1 MKKIN
6 EDYINELLEKL
17 TLDEK
22 IEMIHAGGLFRTN
35 AVERLD
41 IPPVVTSDGP
51 MGVRKEFDND
61 KWIFVGNTDDYVS
74 YLPCNS
80 ALSSTWNRKL
90 AKESGK
96 VLGREARGRG
106 KDVILAPGVNI
117 KRVALCGRNFEYMS
131 EDPYLN
137 GELAVQ
143 IIKGIQ
149 EEDVA
154 ACVKHFAV
162 NNQETERYSVDT
174 VVDERSLNEIYFP
187 AFKKAIDEGESYTIM
202 GAYNKIF
209 GEQCCESKYLLNEV
223 LRKRWKYDG
232 VIISDW
238 GGVHDP
244 YEAVTSSLDME
255 MSIHDKYNEYCMADP
270 LRKLIKDKK
279 VDPSLVDEKVRNI
292 LRLMLRLKM
301 IGDEKDTR
309 KKGDYNS
316 FENREIIYKAAKES
330 IVMLKNE
337 DDVLPIKLK
346 DKNGKKVN
354 KVAVIGQNAT
364 VLHANAGG
372 SAEIKALYEIT
383 PLMGIKTLLG
393 GNTKVEYAKGYYI
406 PKDMI
411 TKEVNWQELSL
422 MSQDELDKMG
432 EDFINGRIKKEK
444 DSQENIKKMQEKLS
458 KEAIKLAK
466 ESDVVIFVGGLDH
479 NFDVEGK
486 DREDMKLPY
495 GQDEL
500 IKELL
505 KVKPDMTVVMF
516 AGSAVDMS
524 DWAYDV
530 KGLLWTYYAGME
542 GGRAL
547 ADVLFGNVCP
557 SAKLTETFVKKL
569 EDYYPIK
576 LNEFGDEKKV
586 EYKDGVFVGYR
597 YFNTYNVEPLFP
609 FGYGLSYTSFDISKA
624 QVSKDD
630 TNETIKI
637 KVSVTNTGKY
647 DGAEVIQIY
656 TGAINPTIKRPNK
669 ELKNF
674 EKVFLKVNETKEVE
688 FVLDK
693 KDFSYFSEEKME
705 FVTDSGEYNIYIAT
719 SVQDIKEA
727 VKVSF

>member
-6 EDYINELLEKL
+6 ESYIDELLEKL

-35 AVERLD
+35 EVERLN

-61 KWIFVGNTDDYVS
+61 KWIFVGSSDDYVS

-90 AKESGK
+90 AKESGR

-117 KRVALCGRNFEYMS
+117 KRVPLCGRNFEYMS

-137 GELAVQ
+137 GELASQ
-143 IIKGIQ
+143 IIQGIQ
-149 EEDVA
+149 ENDVA

-174 VVDERSLNEIYFP
+174 VADERTLNEIYFP

-223 LRKRWKYDG
+223 LRKRWNYDG
-232 VIISDW
+232 VIVSDW
-238 GGVHDP
+238 GGVHNP

-255 MSIHDKYNEYCMADP
+255 MSIHDKYDEYCMADP
-270 LRKLIKDKK
+270 LRKLIKEKK

-301 IGDEKDTR
+301 IGDEKNSR
-309 KKGDYNS
+309 SSGDYNS
-316 FENREIIYKAAKES
+316 FENREAIYNAAKEAV
-330 IVMLKNE
+330 ILLKNE
-337 DDVLPIKLK
+337 DNTLPLKLE
-346 DKNGKKVN
+346 NEGKKIN
-354 KVAVIGQNAT
+354 KIAVIGQNAT

-406 PKDMI
+406 PKDMV
-411 TKEVNWQELSL
+411 TKETNWQELSL
-422 MSQDELDKMG
+422 MSQEELDKMG
-432 EDFINGRIKKEK
+432 EDFINGRMFKEK
-444 DSQENIKKMQEKLS
+444 DSDEHIKEMNEKLS
-458 KEAIKLAK
+458 KEAIKLAS
-466 ESDVVIFVGGLDH
+466 ESDIVIYVGGLDH
-479 NFDVEGK
+479 NYDVEGK

-500 IKELL
+500 IKALL

-524 DWAYDV
+524 AWADDV
-530 KGLLWTYYAGME
+530 KSLVWMYYSGME

-547 ADVLFGNVCP
+547 ADVLFGKVCP
-557 SAKLTETFVKKL
+557 SAKLTETFVRKL

-576 LNEFGDEKKV
+576 LGEFGDEKKV

-597 YFNTYNVEPLFP
+597 YFDTFDVKPLFP
-609 FGYGLSYTSFDISKA
+609 FGHGLSYTSFDISKA
-624 QVSKDD
+624 QVSEEND
-630 TNETIKI
+630 NIKI
-637 KVSVTNTGKY
+637 KVSVTNTGKC
-647 DGAEVIQIY
+647 DGAEVVQIY
-656 TGAINPTIKRPNK
+656 TGAIDPKIKRPNK
-669 ELKNF
+669 ELKGF
-674 EKVFLKVNETKEVE
+674 EKVFLKVNESKDIE
-688 FVLDK
+688 FELNK
-693 KDFSYFSEEKME
+693 KDFSYFSEEKMD
-705 FVTDSGEYNIYIAT
+705 FVTDDGDYNIYIAT
-719 SVQDIKEA
+719 SIEDIKE
-727 VKVSF
+727 VIKVSF